1 MIPPSQTSQPSRQAP
16 SGSSGGPSASRPGP
30 LRIIIVDDQPTIRQA
45 ICDLLK
51 GARDIEIVGQASDG
65 GEGLMLVHNV
75 NPDAILLDLEMPR
88 LDGFTFL
95 RLLMAKRPTPVV
107 VVSSHSSRESVFRAL
122 ELGAMEFVAK
132 PTRISG
138 AGDLQPIREDLLQ
151 KLRMV
156 RSLRLETLAARTRAQ
171 RSMPTSS
178 SSAEVRVP
186 GAAGSSAAMQGA
198 GAQASESDEQFQLRL
213 TSENTFL
220 PGRLIC
226 IGASTGGPPSILTLL
241 QGLDPRLPATFLITQ
256 HMPEMYTQAFAERLR
271 RATQWPV
278 RTATAGEA
286 IAQGEVLIAS
296 GGGSLCIAREG
307 PFLVVQAQGSAQTP
321 EAVVPGAGG
330 GGMPL
335 GLGSAPAPSIDRMM
349 ISAANTMGERVIA
362 VLLSGMSGE
371 GVAGI
376 QAVRAAGGRVVVE
389 SPESAIMTGM
399 PQEAIRS
406 GAVHEVV
413 PLRRMAETLT
423 RIIIS
428 RR

>member
-198 GAQASESDEQFQLRL
+198 EAQANESDEQFQLRL

-321 EAVVPGAGG
+321 EAAVAGASG

-335 GLGSAPAPSIDRMM
+335 GLGTAPAPSIDRMM
-349 ISAANTMGERVIA
+349 ISAAHTMGERVIA

-376 QAVRAAGGRVVVE
+376 QAVRAAGGRVIVE

>member
-1 MIPPSQTSQPSRQAP
+1 MIPPSQTSQPSLKAP
-16 SGSSGGPSASRPGP
+16 SGSSGGASPTRPGP
-30 LRIIIVDDQPTIRQA
+30 LRIIIVDDQATIRQA

-51 GARDIEIVGQASDG
+51 GARDIEIVGQAADG

-171 RSMPTSS
+171 RAMPTSAPS
-178 SSAEVRVP
+178 NEQR
-186 GAAGSSAAMQGA
+186 GQAGSLADALRTP
-198 GAQASESDEQFQLRL
+198 AQANESDEQQQLRL
-213 TSENTFL
+213 TNENTFL
-220 PGRLIC
+220 PARLIC
-226 IGASTGGPPSILTLL
+226 IGASTGGPPSILALL

-278 RTATAGEA
+278 RTAMPGEA

-296 GGGSLCIAREG
+296 GGQSLCIAREG
-307 PFLVVQAQGSAQTP
+307 PFLIVQGQGPSSSQTP
-321 EAVVPGAGG
+321 DV
-330 GGMPL
+330 PL
-335 GLGSAPAPSIDRMM
+335 GGAASAPIPIGLGAAPAPSIDRMM
-349 ISAANTMGERVIA
+349 ISAAGAMGERVIA

-376 QAVRAAGGRVVVE
+376 QAVRAAGGRVIVE

-413 PLRRMAETLT
+413 PLRRMAEALT
-423 RIIIS
+423 RVIIS

>member
-1 MIPPSQTSQPSRQAP
+1 MIPPSQPSQPSRPGQ
-16 SGSSGGPSASRPGP
+16 SGSSGGSGTHGHGP
-30 LRIIIVDDQPTIRQA
+30 LRVIIVDDQSTIRQA

-51 GARDIEIVGQASDG
+51 GARDIEVVGQAADG
-65 GEGLMLVHNV
+65 DEGLMLTHNV
-75 NPDAILLDLEMPR
+75 SPDAILLDLEMPR

-132 PTRISG
+132 PTRISS
-138 AGDLQPIREDLLQ
+138 AGDLQPIRDDLLQ

-156 RSLRLETLAARTRAQ
+156 RSLKLDTLAARTRAQ
-171 RSMPTSS
+171 RLNPSS
-178 SSAEVRVP
+178 SPGVPVISVSSQNSAP
-186 GAAGSSAAMQGA
+186 AADGMDSREMSSDDQFAARQ
-198 GAQASESDEQFQLRL
+198 QH
-213 TSENTFL
+213 ENTFL
-220 PGRLIC
+220 PNRLIC

-256 HMPEMYTQAFAERLR
+256 HMPDMYTQAFAERLR
-271 RATQWPV
+271 RATHWPV
-278 RTATAGEA
+278 RTATAGDA

-296 GGGSLCIAREG
+296 GGASLCIAREG
-307 PFLVVQAQGSAQTP
+307 PFLIVQPQSSAQTP
-321 EAVVPGAGG
+321 DALLGGSALAQVPI
-330 GGMPL
+330 
-335 GLGSAPAPSIDRMM
+335 GLGNGPAPSIDRMLM
-349 ISAANTMGERVIA
+349 SAAAAMGDRVIA

-376 QAVRAAGGRVVVE
+376 QAVRAAGGRVIVE

-413 PLRRMAETLT
+413 PLRRMADTLT
-423 RIIIS
+423 RLLMN